1 VSFLFL
7 TRYVFDRKSIMT
19 AGGSGFIMDVRIKTK
34 ASPEGLTGRTG
45 SRYKISVQAPP
56 ENGKANKRLRKVL
69 GSFFGVPASSIDII
83 RGHTSRDKKVL
94 IGGAAPEACERRLYE
109 FISSE

>member
-1 VSFLFL
+1 
-7 TRYVFDRKSIMT
+7 MT
-19 AGGSGFIMDVRIKTK
+19 ADTGFIMDVRIKTR

-56 ENGKANKRLRKVL
+56 EKGKANKRLRKVL
-69 GSFFGVPASSIDII
+69 GSFFGVPASRVKII
-83 RGHTSRDKKVL
+83 RGHTCRDKKVV
-94 IGGAAPEACERRLYE
+94 ITGAAPEVCERRLYE